1 MQCSIYKLVT
11 HPLTTWKIC
20 TWKSV
25 RVRTVFSKVL
35 TALLI
40 CELGVWTLSVVSDMW
55 VFSFECAYRSACMSQ
70 RVLWSDLETP
80 SSSTWIHITSAR
92 TTLLTPSCS
101 VSNVRVLP
109 HLPPPTSYQPV
120 TNCNNKQITLH
131 FILIFKV

>member
-1 MQCSIYKLVT
+1 MQCSIYKFVT

-55 VFSFECAYRSACMSQ
+55 VFSFECAYRSACMIQ
-70 RVLWSDLETP
+70 RLPWSDLETP
-80 SSSTWIHITSAR
+80 SSSTWILQVPVLHYSPR
-92 TTLLTPSCS
+92 
-101 VSNVRVLP
+101 RVQSP
-109 HLPPPTSYQPV
+109 TFASFRRQHLPPTS
-120 TNCNNKQITLH
+120 NCNNKQITLH
-131 FILIFKV
+131 FILIFKVLT

>member
-1 MQCSIYKLVT
+1 MTWTLVQCSIYKFVT

-55 VFSFECAYRSACMSQ
+55 VFSFECVYESETAVIRP
-70 RVLWSDLETP
+70 RDPKLWYVN
-80 SSSTWIHITSAR
+80 ITSAR

-109 HLPPPTSYQPV
+109 HLSPHLPPTS
-120 TNCNNKQITLH
+120 NCNNKQITLH